1 MQHPRRHPSFYANP
15 KMAPKLLIFT
25 GAPLS
30 AALDWDESNLNDTFC
45 EPVARF
51 AGLDQEKDTSFVPAT
66 ADSTLDNPSWR
77 SISLERRHLAT
88 GLSQIHTGGQEYQAA
103 AFFTASEIDSFIEE
117 STRPQFGESQKSS
130 LETVEHVL
138 SQFYEQSYAIHEDSP
153 SSQIAATATDTS
165 FYSNETSSY
174 GSSFDS
180 PISCAKEIPNAGHLA
195 NLKDVPNA
203 KYLDS
208 IHPQTMTVNL
218 IVGIISI
225 PPPRSI
231 KTRRG
236 AGVELIEVLVGDETK
251 SGFAINFWLS
261 SSASTA
267 GDMRSVLS
275 GFRPQD
281 VVLVRNVALS
291 SFRGKVY
298 GQSLKKEMTK
308 VHLLYRD
315 RIDKSDAGGCY
326 TSADL
331 AASTVLPQVEKT
343 RSVREWV
350 LRFVG
355 VAPGPRPKKN
365 GRVEA
370 VTEQLPPDTQ

>member
-1 MQHPRRHPSFYANP
+1 
-15 KMAPKLLIFT
+15 MAPKILIFT

-30 AALDWDESNLNDTFC
+30 AALDWDESNLVKTFC

-51 AGLDQEKDTSFVPAT
+51 AGLELEQNRSFVPAT
-66 ADSTLDNPSWR
+66 AETALDNPSWR
-77 SISLERRHLAT
+77 SIPLERRHLAT
-88 GLSQIHTGGQEYQAA
+88 GLSQIHTDGQDYQGA
-103 AFFTASEIDSFIEE
+103 AFFTASDIDSFIEE
-117 STRPQFGESQKSS
+117 LSQPHFGESQASS
-130 LETVEHVL
+130 LETVEQVL
-138 SQFYEQSYAIHEDSP
+138 SQFYEQSYAIHEDIP
-153 SSQIAATATDTS
+153 SSEIAATATDTS
-165 FYSNETSSY
+165 FYSNETSSHW
-174 GSSFDS
+174 SSVESTVSRVKDV
-180 PISCAKEIPNAGHLA
+180 PNAGHLT
-195 NLKDVPNA
+195 NLKDMPKAGHLN
-203 KYLDS
+203 S

-236 AGVELIEVLVGDETK
+236 ADVDLIEVLVGDETK

-261 SSASTA
+261 SVQPAA
-267 GDMRSVLS
+267 GDMRSTLS
-275 GFRPQD
+275 GLRPQD

-298 GQSLKKEMTK
+298 GQSLRKEMTK
-308 VHLLYRD
+308 VHLLYRN
-315 RIDKSDAGGCY
+315 RIDRTDAAGCY
-326 TSADL
+326 SAADL
-331 AASTVLPQVEKT
+331 ATGTVHPQVEKT

-355 VAPGPRPKKN
+355 AGLRPRAK

-370 VTEQLPPDTQ
+370 VREVLPPDTQ